1 MDRANSICW
10 DKPRVATSIKFN
22 DEGANNQIKT
32 DTNFTRHDTP
42 HPRDLKAR
50 HQKLLQERQK
60 SEESERSGS
69 MSSSS
74 AIAGGSTSGSNAV
87 TSTTAVVNG
96 GGDQKP
102 KPAKPQPPPRTFP
115 RPIPT
120 ATPNSDTTSETDSVI
135 VRSDTEVNRS
145 QKMLSQRIAEEALVN
160 RSHLRDSL
168 RRSQEKDQSNP
179 STQVIT
185 DRVKQIKIG
194 NGVANKV
201 EVVNV
206 PSSYSDEEDENDE
219 EGQTTAIFNDK
230 HVGFIDDEGNEA
242 VGDVQQESN
251 DEIQERH
258 DKLHRRDTPHH
269 LKNKRINSS
278 NSKFDQ
284 EKVASIISSSGTSNS
299 NVMTQN
305 LPNNPEPFQ
314 LETNHSRHNSSNHS
328 GGDTESLRSSCLSSV
343 SKGTTEKLLEGPVEL
358 KEIKIEVVKMASGL
372 GLSIAGGKESTLYK
386 GKEGIFVS
394 RVTEGGAAHAAGLR
408 VDDKI
413 ISVNNVSLEDVKHYE
428 AVFILKS
435 SGDRFVVVVKREVP
449 IQSKTKVTTYMYN
462 PKVYSSSK
470 N

>member
-1 MDRANSICW
+1 MDKTLDRANSICW

-22 DEGANNQIKT
+22 DDGVNNQVKT

-42 HPRDLKAR
+42 HPKDLKAR

-69 MSSSS
+69 LSDQGTVGMSSVARNSVTLN
-74 AIAGGSTSGSNAV
+74 ST
-87 TSTTAVVNG
+87 VNG
-96 GGDQKP
+96 GDKP

-115 RPIPT
+115 RPAPT

-135 VRSDTEVNRS
+135 VRSEPEVNRT
-145 QKMLSQRIAEEALVN
+145 QKVLSQRIAEEALAN

-168 RRSQEKDQSNP
+168 RKSREKDQSSP
-179 STQVIT
+179 SQLIT

-206 PSSYSDEEDENDE
+206 SYSEDDEEE
-219 EGQTTAIFNDK
+219 EAQTTAIFSDK
-230 HVGFIDDEGNEA
+230 HVGFIDDESEATGDAQNETH
-242 VGDVQQESN
+242 E
-251 DEIQERH
+251 ERQERH

-269 LKNKRINSS
+269 LKNKRINIST
-278 NSKFDQ
+278 SKSDQ
-284 EKVASIISSSGTSNS
+284 EKVASILASSAAGTAAGTSVISQNS
-299 NVMTQN
+299 
-305 LPNNPEPFQ
+305 PNSEFQ
-314 LETNHSRHNSSNHS
+314 IETNHSRHNSSNHS

-343 SKGTTEKLLEGPVEL
+343 SRGTAEKLLEGPVEL
-358 KEIKIEVVKMASGL
+358 KEIKIEVVKLAGGL

-413 ISVNNVSLEDVKHYE
+413 ISVNNVCLEDVKHFE